1 MKEEVVYST
10 KTAESG
16 GNGSNHRAKWTQWAH
31 KLDTFGVETRG
42 IERVSPQERQFLAS
56 QKSHSKAR
64 QFAHVL
70 GLWFAACGG
79 LTSMSSFF
87 LPTLVFGLNLKDSLV
102 SGLISMIIGCL
113 VPAYCSTMGPK
124 SGCRQMVSARFVF
137 GQWGVKFVALLC
149 VVGLVGWSIVNCVL
163 GGEVLAAISGVGLE
177 VGIVVISVVSLVVS
191 IFGIKIL
198 LKFQTIFAIPITIAN
213 ILFYIVVFKKREYL
227 GNSNDLVVEQEYSSL
242 TTRGNWLSFFTIGFS
257 ITASWGGGASD
268 YYILFPENTP
278 SWQVFTV
285 TFLGIAVPS
294 TFVAIIGTVCGAIAY
309 GFDPWSQVYTASG
322 VGGLIAESFKPWGN
336 FGKFVVVLLYISL
349 ICNNIMNTY
358 SAAFDFQLID
368 QKLAVIPRWVY
379 AIGITVVYLVLSL
392 VGKDH
397 FSTIISNFLPM
408 LGYWISIYIVILLE
422 ENLIFRSRWMRP
434 LHYREFLDDLDES
447 PDDAREETDGE
458 VAGHLDSDESRSS
471 TRPTYLYNWTQ
482 WNQPRFITYGLAAMG
497 SFAIGAVGAVLG
509 MNQVYWQ
516 GPLAG
521 LLGDYGGDIGF
532 FLCAGFSGVSYG
544 LLRGLELHFYGK

>member
-1 MKEEVVYST
+1 MSKEEVSYETKPIPFESGSPQVAST
-10 KTAESG
+10 KVPKGIRWIYS
-16 GNGSNHRAKWTQWAH
+16 
-31 KLDTFGVETRG
+31 LDSFGVETRG
-42 IERVSPQERQFLAS
+42 IERVSPEERQQLADLKRHSKLRQFL
-56 QKSHSKAR
+56 
-64 QFAHVL
+64 HVL

-87 LPTLVFGLNLKDSLV
+87 LPTLVFGLNVRDSLV
-102 SGLISMIIGCL
+102 SGLVSMIIGCL

-177 VGIVVISVVSLVVS
+177 VGIVVISVVSLLVS

-213 ILFYIVVFKKREYL
+213 ILFYVVVFKKQDYL
-227 GNSNDLVVEQEYSSL
+227 HDSNQMVASHGDSSL
-242 TTRGNWLSFFTIGFS
+242 TTRGNWLTFFTIGFS

-278 SWQVFTV
+278 SWQVFLI
-285 TFLGIAVPS
+285 TFFGIAVPT
-294 TFVAIIGTVCGAIAY
+294 TFVAIVGTVCGAMAY
-309 GFDPWSQVYTASG
+309 GYPPWNEAYTNHG
-322 VGGLIAESFKPWGN
+322 VGGLIAESFVPWGG

-368 QKLAVIPRWVY
+368 QKLALVPRWCY
-379 AIGITVVYLVLSL
+379 AIIITVIYLVLSL
-392 VGKDH
+392 VGKNQ
-397 FSTIISNFLPM
+397 FATIIENFLPM
-408 LGYWISIYIVILLE
+408 LGYWISIYISILLE
-422 ENLIFRSRWMRP
+422 ENLIFRSHRLKQ
-434 LHYREFLDDLDES
+434 LHHKEFGNS
-447 PDDAREETDGE
+447 MVDAPVGSW
-458 VAGHLDSDESRSS
+458 A
-471 TRPTYLYNWTQ
+471 YLYNWNQ
-482 WNQPRFITYGLAAMG
+482 WNQPRYITYGFAAMG

-516 GPLAG
+516 GPIAIK
-521 LLGDYGGDIGF
+521 LGEYGGDIGF
-532 FLCAGFSGVSYG
+532 FLCAAFTSVSYPV
-544 LLRGLELHFYGK
+544 LRYIELKYCGK